1 MYLSNQQEKENMSD
15 MHKSLFEGISG
26 NILHTLSV
34 LQSCK
39 DMEPLLSQPF
49 VPERDLQQITHNH
62 SD

>member
-1 MYLSNQQEKENMSD
+1 MSD